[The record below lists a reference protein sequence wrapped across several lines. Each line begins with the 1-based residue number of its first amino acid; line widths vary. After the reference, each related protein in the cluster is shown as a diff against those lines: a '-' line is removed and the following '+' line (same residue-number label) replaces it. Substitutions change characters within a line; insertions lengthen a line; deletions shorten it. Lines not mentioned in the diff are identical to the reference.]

1 MELERKV
8 RSVNRVYRQLAIHT
22 STFKKN
28 SGLAC
33 VSGCSACCVKPDIE
47 ATVLEFLPA
56 AYELYMTNSYEPVLE
71 KLNSLEDTSCI
82 FYNPMNLGGACTNYQ
97 NRGMVCRLF
106 GFSSKL
112 DKYAK
117 LTLVSCKIL
126 KQQVDP
132 ETISAK
138 LIKAP
143 DMNGYYMKL
152 FGIDPELATKYFPIN
167 QAIKI
172 ALEIVLLHFQYR
184 KRPA

>member
-22 STFKKN
+22 STFKKT
-28 SGLAC
+28 SDLAC
-33 VSGCSACCVKPDIE
+33 VSGCSACCMKPDIE

-56 AYELYMTNSYEPVLE
+56 AYELYMTDSYEPLLE
-71 KLNSLEDTSCI
+71 RLNSLEDTACI
-82 FYNPMNLGGACTNYQ
+82 FYNPMNAGGACTNYQ

-112 DKYAK
+112 DKYERR
-117 LTLVSCKIL
+117 TLVACKMI
-126 KQQVDP
+126 KQQTNP
-132 ETISAK
+132 ETIDLK
-138 LIKAP
+138 LEKAP
-143 DMNGYYMKL
+143 DMNGYYLKL
-152 FGIDPELATKYFPIN
+152 FGIDPKLATQYFPIN

-172 ALEIVLLHFQYR
+172 ALETVLLHFQFR